1 MKFAADRLATH
12 LTKNLAPVYLVTGDE
27 PLLVTEALESIRV
40 RARQDGFEQRDL
52 VVVERGF
59 KWEELEA
66 DADNLSLFATRRI
79 LELRLAS
86 PRPGDNGRRTISSL
100 VGRLDPDR
108 ILLIAT
114 TKLDSAASRSAWVK
128 SIQTRGVV
136 VQVWP
141 IERSKLPRW
150 IQQRAGRARLKFST
164 GAAELLA
171 DRVEGNLLA
180 ADQEIQKLALL
191 RGEGSVDEQMVLDA
205 VANNSRFDVF
215 RLVDAILEGDAR
227 RSLAIVAGLRAEGIA
242 PALVSWAL
250 SRELCLLTR
259 LKSAELQG
267 DSAGRA
273 SSKQRV
279 WPQYRQPLVARA
291 LRNYRLGQLTALLAQ
306 AAEVDGVIKGVS
318 QGRPWDELT
327 QLVIGMLNTDHPG
340 RGRAA

>member
-40 RARQDGFEQRDL
+40 RARQDGFEHRDL
-52 VVVERGF
+52 VVVERDF
-59 KWEELEA
+59 KWEDLEA

-79 LELRLAS
+79 LELRLSS

-100 VGRLDPDR
+100 VDRPDPDR

-114 TKLDSAASRSAWVK
+114 TKLDSAASRTAWVK
-128 SIQTRGVV
+128 TIETRGVV

-141 IERSKLPRW
+141 IERPKLPRW

-215 RLVDAILEGDAR
+215 RLVDAILDGNAR
-227 RSLAIVAGLRAEGIA
+227 RSLAIMAGLRAEGIA

-267 DSAGRA
+267 DSEGRA
-273 SSKQRV
+273 SSRQRV

-291 LRNYRLGQLTALLAQ
+291 LRNYRLGQLTALLAH

-327 QLVIGMLNTDHPG
+327 QLVIGMLNTDHSG
-340 RGRAA
+340 RGHAA

>member
-1 MKFAADRLATH
+1 MKLASDRLATQ
-12 LTKNLAPVYLVTGDE
+12 LTKNLASVYLVTGDE
-27 PLLVTEALESIRV
+27 PLLVAEALESIRK
-40 RARQDGFEQRDL
+40 RARQESFEQRDL
-52 VVVERGF
+52 IIVERGF

-66 DADNLSLFATRRI
+66 DASNLSLFATRRI
-79 LELRLAS
+79 LELRLTS
-86 PRPGDNGRRTISSL
+86 PRPGDNGRKTICAL
-100 VGRLDPDR
+100 VDRPDPDR
-108 ILLIAT
+108 LLLIAT

-128 SIQTRGVV
+128 MIEKCGVV

-141 IERSKLPRW
+141 IDRNKLPQW
-150 IQQRAGRARLKFST
+150 IQERAGRARLKFST

-191 RGEGSVDEQMVLDA
+191 LGDGTVDEQMVLDA

-215 RLVDAILEGDAR
+215 RLVDAILDGNAR
-227 RSLAIVAGLRAEGIA
+227 RSLAIVNGLRAEGIA

-259 LKSAELQG
+259 LKSAELRG
-267 DSAGRA
+267 DSGARA
-273 SSKQRV
+273 SSRQRV

-291 LRNYRLGQLTALLAQ
+291 LQKYRLDQLTALLAQ
-306 AAEVDGVIKGVS
+306 AAEVDGVIKGVR

-327 QLVIGMLNTDHPG
+327 QLVIGMLNTDHPRCG
-340 RGRAA
+340 HAA